1 MITNK
6 LSTIFRITEA
16 IIKSYSAMDDASDSE
31 CESSEEE
38 EGGEE
43 EVVDGY
49 TIPFEEAIET
59 EMFSENSAFM

>member
-1 MITNK
+1 
-6 LSTIFRITEA
+6 
-16 IIKSYSAMDDASDSE
+16 MDDASDSE

-38 EGGEE
+38 EGGEEE